1 MSRLRANPDLRAEVS
16 AARAWSVPRSVF
28 LSWDADDQ
36 GYALA
41 LLALE
46 SETCDGCGHPV
57 TESMDSANQFGYRAE
72 LVRCHACAAA
82 DRATEG
88 DGINRAGLRVKVVRR

>member
-1 MSRLRANPDLRAEVS
+1 MSRLRANQVLRAEME
-16 AARAWSVPRSVF
+16 AARAWSVPRSEF
-28 LSWDADDQ
+28 LRWTEDDR

-57 TESMDSANQFGYRAE
+57 AESMASENQYGYRAE
-72 LVRCHACAAA
+72 LVRCHACAVAA
-82 DRATEG
+82 KATDV
-88 DGINRAGLRVKVVRR
+88 DGINHAGLRVKVVRR

>member
-1 MSRLRANPDLRAEVS
+1 M
-16 AARAWSVPRSVF
+16 F

-46 SETCDGCGHPV
+46 SEACDGCGHPV
-57 TESMDSANQFGYRAE
+57 SESMDPTNQFGYHAE
-72 LVRCHACAAA
+72 LLRCHACAAA
-82 DRATEG
+82 DKATEG
-88 DGINRAGLRVKVVRR
+88 DGVNRAGLRVKVVRR